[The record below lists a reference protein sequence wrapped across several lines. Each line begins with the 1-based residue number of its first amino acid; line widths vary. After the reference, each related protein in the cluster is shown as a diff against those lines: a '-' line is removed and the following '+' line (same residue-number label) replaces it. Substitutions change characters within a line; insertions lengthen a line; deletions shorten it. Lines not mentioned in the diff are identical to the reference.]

1 MMRAAFFLM
10 AWLTVGLLGGC
21 GSTPQASFYTL
32 SSEALRERVETGP
45 AYGVVIDPVTVPEV
59 VDRPQLVLR
68 TASNQVTIAEQA
80 RWAEPLKTEIP
91 RVVADNLAQLLEGA
105 RVTAYPQRAFP
116 DTAYRVTIDVQRFD
130 SALGDAATVQV
141 SWTVR
146 ALKAGPTRSGSIV
159 AREPVQGA
167 GYAALVAAHGRALAA
182 VSTQIADAIRA
193 AGSPKLNAP

>member
-1 MMRAAFFLM
+1 MMRAAFLIT
-10 AWLTVGLLGGC
+10 AWLTAGLFGGC
-21 GSTPQASFYTL
+21 GSTPQTNFYTL
-32 SSEALRERVETGP
+32 TSEAVRERPETGP
-45 AYGVVIDPVTVPEV
+45 AYGIVIDPVTVPEI

-68 TASNQVTIAEQA
+68 TASNQVTIADQA

-91 RVVADNLAQLLEGA
+91 RVIADNLAQLLQGA

-116 DTAYRVTIDVQRFD
+116 DTAYRVSIDVQRFD

-146 ALKAGPTRSGSIV
+146 ALKSGTIRSGSIV

-167 GYAALVAAHGRALAA
+167 GYAALAAAHGRALAT
-182 VSTQIADAIRA
+182 VSAQIADAIRV
-193 AGSPKLNAP
+193 AGSPTLNAP